1 MSTAPAGTAA
11 DAHDAPRPAPPAR
24 VDGLSIA
31 RERRARRRRLRSL
44 PALVVEALRLC
55 WSARR
60 RDLVLVF
67 GVQLLGALLLG
78 VQVLV
83 GREALT
89 RVFSG
94 GAGGAGAGT
103 GGDLLPL
110 VGGPLLA
117 LGGLSV
123 VAGLAGAVRGQRMR
137 LLSEAV
143 QRAVWRRV
151 VDTTTTVPLDR
162 FDDPEFYDRL
172 QRVSTNAVSRPV
184 GVAQG
189 LVSILGGA
197 VGAVGL
203 VVALWAIDP
212 LLLPLLLLAGVP
224 VFLVSRRGGRLEFD
238 FAVAQSGPY
247 RVRSYLRSALT
258 GRREAKE
265 VRAYGLA
272 APLGA
277 RYERLLQEY
286 EDALTRHVGRRMRL
300 SLLSQ
305 VLTAASVVGTVAVL
319 LWLVDSGRL
328 SLADA
333 GAAGAAAPLLASRLQ
348 SLAGGVGTV
357 LEAGLF
363 LDDLRG
369 FLRLGTPA
377 GRGAQGPAAL
387 EPLVELEVDGVGYRY
402 PQSAGPALSGV
413 SLRVRRGEVV
423 ALVGENGSGKTTLSK
438 LLAGLLPPGEGTI
451 RWNGTDVA
459 ALDPAAVREHVAV
472 VFQDFVQWQFS
483 AHDNIAVGRPD
494 RPDEAGAVPAAAVQA
509 GADALLRRLP
519 GGYRTLLSA
528 ELAGGVDLSLGQW
541 QRVALARAFYRGA
554 GLVILDEPTA
564 ALDAR
569 AEAELFAGIRELMSG
584 RTVVL
589 VSHRFSSVREADRIV
604 VLREGRVDDT
614 GTHEELLAR
623 GGLYAELYT
632 LQAQAYLDEG
642 TARAGRAPTGRHAAH
657 R

>member
-1 MSTAPAGTAA
+1 M
-11 DAHDAPRPAPPAR
+11 
-24 VDGLSIA
+24 
-31 RERRARRRRLRSL
+31 RSL
-44 PALVVEALRLC
+44 PTLVVEALRLC

-67 GVQLLGALLLG
+67 GVQLLGSALLA

-89 RVFSG
+89 RVLGGGSG
-94 GAGGAGAGT
+94 GGD
-103 GGDLLPL
+103 GDL
-110 VGGPLLA
+110 VSAAAGPLLA
-117 LGGLSV
+117 LAAVSV
-123 VAGLAGAVRGQRMR
+123 VAGFAGAVRGQRMR

-151 VDTTTTVPLDR
+151 LDTTTRVGLER

-189 LVSILGGA
+189 LVGILGGL
-197 VGAVGL
+197 VGSVGL
-203 VVALWAIDP
+203 VLALWSIQP
-212 LLLPLLLLAGVP
+212 LLLPVLVLAGVP

-238 FAVAQSGPY
+238 FAVAQSSAY
-247 RVRSYLRSALT
+247 RVRTYLRSALT

-272 APLGA
+272 EHLGT
-277 RYERLLQEY
+277 RYEELLERYQQ
-286 EDALTRHVGRRMRL
+286 DLTRHVGRRMRL

-305 VLTAASVVGTVAVL
+305 VLTATSVVATVAIL
-319 LWLVDSGRL
+319 LWLVDGGRM

-333 GAAGAAAPLLASRLQ
+333 GAAGAAAPLLASRLAA
-348 SLAGGVGTV
+348 LASGVGTV

-363 LDDLRG
+363 LDDLQG
-369 FLRLGTPA
+369 FLTQGAR
-377 GRGAQGPAAL
+377 GRETSGAVAEDFKELQ
-387 EPLVELEVDGVGYRY
+387 VEDVVFSY
-402 PQSAGPALSGV
+402 PQGGRPALRGV
-413 SLRVRRGEVV
+413 SLDVRRGEVV

-438 LLAGLLPPGEGTI
+438 LLAGLLRPEAGTL
-451 RWNGTDVA
+451 RWNGTDVTE
-459 ALDPAAVREHVAV
+459 LDPASVRDHVAV

-483 AHDNIAVGRPD
+483 AAENIAVGRPG
-494 RPDEAGAVPAAAVQA
+494 RPDETAGVVAAAVQA
-509 GADALLRRLP
+509 GADELLRKLP
-519 GGYRTLLSA
+519 AGYDTPLSA
-528 ELAGGVDLSLGQW
+528 ERAGGVDLSLGQW

-554 GLVILDEPTA
+554 ELVILDEPTA

-569 AEAELFAGIRELMSG
+569 AEAELFAGIRELMAG

-604 VLREGRVDDT
+604 VLREGLVDDT

-632 LQAQAYLDEG
+632 LQAQAYLDEPVTPSRG
-642 TARAGRAPTGRHAAH
+642 TGRHVASP
-657 R
+657 RD